1 MWNGDDSRKRGAA
14 GAPPEPQAALDE
26 RRMSAWIGKSLVVQ
40 GRVISTEDLT
50 IDGRVEGAIELGD
63 HSLTIGIG
71 AAIEADLV
79 AQRIIICGAVTGNVL
94 ANETV
99 DLRATG
105 SVAGDISTPR
115 FVMAEGATIKGR
127 VEAGGKKTTAA
138 SVTSADAAVAG
149 GGQR

>member
-1 MWNGDDSRKRGAA
+1 MWKGDELPKRVQAV
-14 GAPPEPQAALDE
+14 PPSEPDAALDE
-26 RRMSAWIGKSLVVQ
+26 RRMAAWIGKSLVVR
-40 GRVISTEDLT
+40 GKVVSTEDLT

-127 VEAGGKKTTAA
+127 VDA
-138 SVTSADAAVAG
+138 SG
-149 GGQR
+149 RKHG